1 MAKQDLYTAPR
12 KTTVVQQEAIE
23 DNIPTAQD
31 RIHSIEVWYENN
43 KKIINNTLIAV
54 LAIGLGYWAYNYFLR
69 GPKVQK
75 SNEAIYAAQ
84 SYFGMDSINFALNGD
99 GNHLG
104 FLKIIDK
111 FGGTPAG
118 NLAHYYAGVCYL
130 KKGEFKN
137 AEKHLKEF
145 DGKGTMV
152 EKVAKGALGDALME
166 QGKTDD
172 AIKYYLEASD
182 DKDNM
187 LLSPLYL
194 ERAAMANEIKNNKEE
209 AIKLYKRIKLEFPQ
223 SQQSQYA
230 DRNLARLGEYK
241 PV

>member
-12 KTTVVQQEAIE
+12 KNKLVQEEVIE

-31 RIHSIEVWYENN
+31 RIHSIEVWYDNN
-43 KKIINNTLIAV
+43 KKIVNNLLIGV
-54 LAIGLGYWAYNYFLR
+54 LAVGLVWWSYNHFLR

-75 SNEAIYAAQ
+75 SNDAIFAAQ
-84 SYFGMDSINFALNGD
+84 NYFGMDSINFALNGD

-111 FGGTPAG
+111 FSGTPAS

-130 KKGEFKN
+130 KKGEFQN

-182 DKDNM
+182 DKDNI

-194 ERAAMANEIKNNKEE
+194 ERAAMAYEKKNNNEE
-209 AIKLYKRIKLEFPQ
+209 AIKIYKRIKLEFPQ

-241 PV
+241 PI